1 MFYMK
6 QTIGNACGTIGLL
19 HAAANNRDALGIGA
33 PGTALAAVGCGTAC
47 WRCTHAAPPACSSTR
62 ASRALCPPPP
72 SPPLPAAEGSF
83 LQQFLG
89 TTEGMSPAERGAYL
103 EQPPEGAPDIDSI
116 HQVGTNKAVQCS
128 CSAAPVL
135 LLATAAAARIPLPS
149 QKPMP
154 AQPANVSARLGLLCR
169 RRRSRG
175 TRRRPALRRR
185 WTCTS

>member
-1 MFYMK
+1 MLAMHS
-6 QTIGNACGTIGLL
+6 CGTPRMLINQGFPC
-19 HAAANNRDALGIGA
+19 IV
-33 PGTALAAVGCGTAC
+33 P
-47 WRCTHAAPPACSSTR
+47 
-62 ASRALCPPPP
+62 PPPP